1 MHEVQHSADSNI
13 RPALWMMDKL
23 IISQE
28 ETLSNVILVLGGFH
42 TVMSFLGSIGHIM
55 KSSGL
60 STLLELV
67 FAGNT
72 VTHMLSGK
80 AYARTVRGHFLVDGA
95 LNALLVQ
102 KILTEEANQHIVE
115 FALQMFDDVL
125 NEVPISEHDDN
136 IKALDELLHKV
147 KLEASLKPTGKLWV
161 QYMTTIDILRSA
173 LKAQRTGNFL
183 LYLKSL
189 KEMLPYFAVSGHNS
203 YTKSV
208 YLFLQDMLN
217 LEEINPSV
225 FQEFLNGNL
234 FVR

>member
-1 MHEVQHSADSNI
+1 
-13 RPALWMMDKL
+13 MDKL